1 MVSLQS
7 LAGARP
13 VHWLTLSAAIMI
25 VDYATGPYI
34 QFPILFVFPV
44 ALAVAGQGRPVGIAV
59 ATFLPLF
66 RLTFYLDWPL
76 PASWTLQIVDSSI
89 DVVILIATAI
99 LVDRIVRQDRE
110 IRVLRGLLPICS
122 FCKRIRDEE
131 GAWRQLEI
139 YIGARSDARF
149 SHTFCPDCGRRK
161 YPDLVD

>member
-13 VHWLTLSAAIMI
+13 VHWLTLSAAILI

-66 RLTFYLDWPL
+66 RLTFYLDLPL
-76 PASWTLQIVDSSI
+76 PASWTLQIARLLAQRVNNT
-89 DVVILIATAI
+89 TAA
-99 LVDRIVRQDRE
+99 LMEARP
-110 IRVLRGLLPICS
+110 G
-122 FCKRIRDEE
+122 RDEE
-131 GAWRQLEI
+131 EDGERLI
-139 YIGARSDARF
+139 MPHYIISDWAD
-149 SHTFCPDCGRRK
+149 PQ
-161 YPDLVD
+161 V

>member
-13 VHWLTLSAAIMI
+13 VHWLTLSAAILI

-89 DVVILIATAI
+89 DVVILMTGQ
-99 LVDRIVRQDRE
+99 LPEEVERMNVNGQIVP
-110 IRVLRGLLPICS
+110 VLRKPLNLDDLQNLLQVTL
-122 FCKRIRDEE
+122 E
-131 GAWRQLEI
+131 GFPDT
-139 YIGARSDARF
+139 GAHPVHLA
-149 SHTFCPDCGRRK
+149 G
-161 YPDLVD
+161 